1 MLLEHVVWSLTHQ
14 ALAHLSPCEPQCTKL
29 FFHILVVCMNELLS
43 VQNFGVQNRII
54 HSTNTGLS
62 VLRER
67 ETYLGPAATDG
78 DGSCIFSEAEC
89 SISYNK
95 M

>member
-1 MLLEHVVWSLTHQ
+1 MLLEHVVRSLTRQ

-43 VQNFGVQNRII
+43 VQNRII